1 MKGGIVVFYQKL
13 IDLNIS
19 VETEEQ
25 LFDLVGSR
33 AIKLDFARIGYIS
46 NLEKRELSYPTG
58 LKFPQVSLAL
68 PHVDPQYV
76 ENPFIY
82 IGRTI
87 KPLKLKQMGDDAD
100 MEAKDFLFLGLKN
113 GSKQPELLAQIISAF
128 QDKDFVKH
136 YMETENTKDMLQ
148 IVKNKFK
155 EVIK

>member
-1 MKGGIVVFYQKL
+1 MKGGLAVFYQKL

-76 ENPFIY
+76 EKPFIY

-87 KPLKLKQMGDDAD
+87 KPLKLKQWGDNAD
-100 MEAKDFLFLGLKN
+100 MDANDFLFLGLKN

-128 QDKDFVKH
+128 QDKDFVKL
-136 YMETENTKDMLQ
+136 YMDTRNTKDMLQ